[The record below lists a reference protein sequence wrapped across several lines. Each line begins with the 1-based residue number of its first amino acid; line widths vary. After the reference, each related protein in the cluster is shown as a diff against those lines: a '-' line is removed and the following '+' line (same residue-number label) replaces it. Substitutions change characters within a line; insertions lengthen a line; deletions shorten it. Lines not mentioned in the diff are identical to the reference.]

1 MVVMFHEVAMN
12 TEFTNTEHGSS
23 GKYKVITL
31 LGGHR
36 VRFLQASASNVF
48 INSSMHDLVLCVLLF
63 KSTLCNIFGLFYYR
77 YSLSYF
83 SFIH

>member
-12 TEFTNTEHGSS
+12 TEFTDTEHGSS

-48 INSSMHDLVLCVLLF
+48 IN
-63 KSTLCNIFGLFYYR
+63 
-77 YSLSYF
+77 
-83 SFIH
+83 